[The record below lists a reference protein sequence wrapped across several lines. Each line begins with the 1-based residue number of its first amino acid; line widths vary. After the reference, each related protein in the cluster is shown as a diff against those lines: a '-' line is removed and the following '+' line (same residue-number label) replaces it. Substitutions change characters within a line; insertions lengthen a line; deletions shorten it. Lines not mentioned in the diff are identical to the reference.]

1 MSQNPWDE
9 YHLNEEIKEV
19 YERTDVVRKPISGI
33 VSGYHQLPY
42 ILVAP
47 SDDDGSGSVQ
57 IAGAINVSPRF
68 VISPQQL
75 GEAFSD
81 VFDPE
86 TFDKEIHGRVFSF
99 AYGRRK
105 NVRVDSQRLDIRSFD
120 ERPTERLSR
129 VEDDLAQKEN
139 VRTALIFGPR
149 FAYYPVSIDRFVN
162 EILDR
167 EFRL

>member
-1 MSQNPWDE
+1 MSNNPWDD
-9 YHLNEEIKEV
+9 YHLNEAIKEV
-19 YERTDVVRKPISGI
+19 YERTDIVRKPLSGI

-42 ILVAP
+42 ILVAA
-47 SDDDGSGSVQ
+47 DEENKSGSVQ
-57 IAGAINVSPRF
+57 ISGMINVSPRF

-75 GEAFSD
+75 SEAFSD

-86 TFDKEIHGRVFSF
+86 TFDKQIHGRVFSF

-105 NVRVDSQRLDIRSFD
+105 NVKVESQNLDIRPFG
-120 ERPTERLSR
+120 ERPKERLNR
-129 VEDDLAQKEN
+129 VEDDLAREEN